1 MTNVLAYSEAWG
13 QGGIEAFVMN
23 VVRAVQGQDLS
34 FDICSTWDWSDSYD
48 KELEEA
54 RVHRFSLFKGEKPG
68 QVTRLVKGVS
78 FFTDRLKARHYD
90 AVWINT
96 MNGMGF
102 SYAKAAE
109 RLGVPVRVVHA
120 HSADVGVGASGVKR
134 LVSSLGSSLYGGCST
149 RNLACSQAA
158 GRFLFGERPFEVVN
172 NGIDTERFAFCEAS
186 RKTVRDEL
194 GIGDA
199 VLLGNI
205 GRMRPEKNPLFQIEV
220 FAEYKIING
229 NSKYLMVGKPDMADE
244 ILALA
249 SRRGVDG
256 DVIIHDPVENVAPF
270 YSALDAM
277 LMPSIVEG
285 LGIVQVEAQCASL
298 PVLSTDSLPEE
309 ARVTQLAQVCS
320 LEQGP
325 RVWAERLDRLV
336 GEYEGGRSRSYA
348 EIVADKGYSF
358 RAAGETMSAILRD
371 SLLK

>member
-1 MTNVLAYSEAWG
+1 MGSIGAVFDGNLRRPMTNVLAYSEAWG

-134 LVSSLGSSLYGGCST
+134 LVSSLGSSLYGGVFHQKP
-149 RNLACSQAA
+149 RMLAGC
-158 GRFLFGERPFEVVN
+158 R
-172 NGIDTERFAFCEAS
+172 
-186 RKTVRDEL
+186 
-194 GIGDA
+194 
-199 VLLGNI
+199 
-205 GRMRPEKNPLFQIEV
+205 
-220 FAEYKIING
+220 
-229 NSKYLMVGKPDMADE
+229 E
-244 ILALA
+244 IL
-249 SRRGVDG
+249 
-256 DVIIHDPVENVAPF
+256 
-270 YSALDAM
+270 
-277 LMPSIVEG
+277 
-285 LGIVQVEAQCASL
+285 
-298 PVLSTDSLPEE
+298 
-309 ARVTQLAQVCS
+309 
-320 LEQGP
+320 
-325 RVWAERLDRLV
+325 VWRTTV
-336 GEYEGGRSRSYA
+336 
-348 EIVADKGYSF
+348 
-358 RAAGETMSAILRD
+358 
-371 SLLK
+371 